1 MQSTTRDF
9 LKVIYDR
16 QCGVI
21 VMLSDLVEDGK
32 VKSSRLAVLLSMH
45 VIFLTYYRRC
55 ATGTGPSVALRL
67 MESLL

>member
-45 VIFLTYYRRC
+45 VIFFTCRRYV
-55 ATGTGPSVALRL
+55 TSTGPSVALRP